1 MRHQIIDKWMIVSLL
16 REIVRFGP
24 PLKNGLLSRA
34 SGYEECRL
42 HYRLEFSVTGSIFQP
57 PFLAISTLNNF
68 IHLEFV
74 TYNTM
79 TINIYSCFKS
89 YECWSDILIGPAFL
103 L

>member
-1 MRHQIIDKWMIVSLL
+1 MRYQIIDKWMIVSLL
-16 REIVRFGP
+16 REIVGFGP

-34 SGYEECRL
+34 SGYEEC
-42 HYRLEFSVTGSIFQP
+42 RLEFSVTGSIFQP

-79 TINIYSCFKS
+79 TINIYSWFKS
-89 YECWSDILIGPAFL
+89 YEC
-103 L
+103 